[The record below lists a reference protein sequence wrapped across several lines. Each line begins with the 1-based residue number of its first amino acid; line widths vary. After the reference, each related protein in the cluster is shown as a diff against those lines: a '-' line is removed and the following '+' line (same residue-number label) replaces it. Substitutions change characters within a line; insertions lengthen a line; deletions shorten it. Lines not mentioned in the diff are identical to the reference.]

1 MISEKQLEIL
11 SFPYEDYDAIICSG
25 AVRSGKTS
33 WLILAYIDWA
43 MSNYN
48 NKLFGI
54 CGKTVDSAIKNIILP
69 YLSLYYSKEKYIL
82 KWRKSD
88 KLLIIKKGNITN
100 TFEVF
105 GGKDESSF
113 QLIQGRTLA
122 GVLLDEVALMPQSF
136 VNQALSRCSVEGSK
150 YWFSCNPDSPNHWF
164 YTEWILKSKQRNAKY
179 LHFTMEDNHSLSK
192 KTLERYKNQYSGVFY
207 QRYILGE
214 WVLAE
219 GLVYDFKEDKHIDD
233 TEPLNGIYY
242 LSIDY
247 GIVNPFAC
255 LLWCI
260 SGNRAYC
267 IDEYYYNHKEHNER
281 KRTDEEHYK
290 AIAEMAKNY
299 NIELIVIDP
308 SATSFKETI
317 NRHGKYDVT
326 NAKNSESRLL
336 NGSVGRAAGFDIYI
350 SNNVPNSSNEYKI
363 IGSYN
368 GSCTYANQI
377 IKTEAYRPEKR
388 FSDAVK
394 GLNIYG
400 GKVTRENAIAVG
412 TVKFQGE

>member
-11 SFPYEDYDAIICSG
+11 SFPYEDYDAIIYSG

-33 WLILAYIDWA
+33 WLILTYIDWA

-136 VNQALSRCSVEGSK
+136 VNQALSRCSIEGAK

-179 LHFTMEDNHSLSK
+179 LHFTMEDNPSLSK

-260 SGNRAYC
+260 SGNKAYC
-267 IDEYYYNHKEHNER
+267 IDEYYYSHKEHNER

-290 AIAEMAKNY
+290 AIEEMAKNY

-317 NRHGKYDVT
+317 NRHGKYDVA
-326 NAKNSESRLL
+326 NAKNDVIS
-336 NGSVGRAAGFDIYI
+336 GI
-350 SNNVPNSSNEYKI
+350 SNCMSLLDTDY
-363 IGSYN
+363 
-368 GSCTYANQI
+368 
-377 IKTEAYRPEKR
+377 
-388 FSDAVK
+388 
-394 GLNIYG
+394 
-400 GKVTRENAIAVG
+400 
-412 TVKFQGE
+412 VKFNSRCKAIFNEFKLYSWDKDALEDKVIKENDHCVDAFRYFVNTILVNEFDWLDWSKR

>member
-11 SFPYEDYDAIICSG
+11 SFPYEDYDAIICSR

-179 LHFTMEDNHSLSK
+179 LHFTMEDNPSLSK

-242 LSIDY
+242 LSID
-247 GIVNPFAC
+247 
-255 LLWCI
+255 
-260 SGNRAYC
+260 
-267 IDEYYYNHKEHNER
+267 
-281 KRTDEEHYK
+281 
-290 AIAEMAKNY
+290 
-299 NIELIVIDP
+299 
-308 SATSFKETI
+308 
-317 NRHGKYDVT
+317 
-326 NAKNSESRLL
+326 
-336 NGSVGRAAGFDIYI
+336 
-350 SNNVPNSSNEYKI
+350 
-363 IGSYN
+363 
-368 GSCTYANQI
+368 
-377 IKTEAYRPEKR
+377 
-388 FSDAVK
+388 
-394 GLNIYG
+394 
-400 GKVTRENAIAVG
+400 
-412 TVKFQGE
+412 